1 MDLNLNVSAVDNR
14 ASASRAVG
22 SGAVAGQV
30 AKSVGASSVAGNTVV
45 GNPVVGNTQASGQTL
60 EEAVGSLQD
69 LMASKHQNL
78 DFSVDEE
85 TGIQVVKVVA
95 RDTGEVIRQLPSE
108 VVLKLAQA
116 ASEGNT
122 SLFDGWA

>member
-1 MDLNLNVSAVDNR
+1 MDLNVNVSAVDTR
-14 ASASRAVG
+14 ASSSRAVG
-22 SGAVAGQV
+22 SGAVRGQAGQAISASPV
-30 AKSVGASSVAGNTVV
+30 PVG
-45 GNPVVGNTQASGQTL
+45 TQDSGQTL
-60 EEAVGSLQD
+60 EQAVGSLNE
-69 LMASKHQNL
+69 LMAVKHQGL

-116 ASEGNT
+116 ASEGNH